1 MTVNRGGITGAFH
14 FFLHFTRTCSSL
26 SIKANSHT
34 KMIWHVKP
42 KCPNAL
48 PNLNQQ
54 QERNKYTYLL
64 QFSYD
69 SHMVIVRQHERK
81 DTCIENINRVLDAC
95 FQVRTVLEYVS
106 YLIRVVCS
114 FSFYTSAKSWK
125 GRNEPWNGGCRHG
138 ESLVETYSG
147 IVWISQS
154 VTECLI
160 WYKLRYTAGIW
171 LLVNSVASCNSMLRA
186 AYFIYACSVGLSA
199 DGN

>member
-1 MTVNRGGITGAFH
+1 
-14 FFLHFTRTCSSL
+14 
-26 SIKANSHT
+26 
-34 KMIWHVKP
+34 MIWHVKP

-54 QERNKYTYLL
+54 QGRNKYTYLL

-106 YLIRVVCS
+106 YLIVVCS

-125 GRNEPWNGGCRHG
+125 GRNEPWNGCCRHG

-147 IVWISQS
+147 IVWISQI

-160 WYKLRYTAGIW
+160 WYKLRYMIVGKFC
-171 LLVNSVASCNSMLRA
+171 CNSMLRA

-199 DGN
+199 DGNLRVRLCLSCCSNVRRLLNSSSASHHCPNY